1 MLEQHANVVRI
12 VSLAGE
18 VVGRKKL
25 QKMVYIAKKLDY
37 PFNEKYNFHMYGP
50 YSEELT
56 LRVEELCTMG
66 FLSERKEDK
75 GAYQQYRY
83 TVTEEGTSFTD
94 CFARETLDLTKVVD
108 ALNTQ
113 SSRFLELVST
123 LLYFDALSREEQ
135 VAKLRVVKA
144 KLNFTDEEIERAFQ
158 FIDKLEQF
166 KNDTRRV

>member
-1 MLEQHANVVRI
+1 MLEQHANVVQF
-12 VSLAGE
+12 VALAGE
-18 VVGRKKL
+18 VIGRKKL

-37 PFNEKYNFHMYGP
+37 PFNEKYHFHMYGP

-66 FLSERKEDK
+66 FLTERKEDK

-83 TVTEEGTSFTD
+83 TVTTEGTSFTNS
-94 CFARETLDLTKVVD
+94 CARAKMEASPIVE
-108 ALNTQ
+108 ALNAQ

-123 LLYFDALSREEQ
+123 LFYFDELSRDEQ
-135 VAKLRVVKA
+135 VTKLRVVKA